1 MDILY
6 MIISVISLLQRTAFK
21 RPNEYKT
28 QSFLTV
34 LQKFCFVTKPPLYSN
49 FFLSF
54 RKKTKRKNGND
65 G

>member
-6 MIISVISLLQRTAFK
+6 IIISLISLLQRTAFK

-34 LQKFCFVTKPPLYSN
+34 LQKFCFVTKPPLYSIF
-49 FFLSF
+49 FFLSE
-54 RKKTKRKNGND
+54 KTKRKKWQ
-65 G
+65 